1 MSEPT
6 VVVLRESVRGAV
18 SASSLRAVAEQV
30 GLTHRGLAL
39 FIEGSKPR
47 PSTIRKLAAWY
58 LNRPRDGEAI
68 SPDDAEAVLAV
79 LLTGVPAE
87 TLGDTMRRVVVSMRR
102 ICDDA
107 GVAPPSWIDAML
119 ARRR

>member
-6 VVVLRESVRGAV
+6 VVVLRESVRSAV

-47 PSTIRKLAAWY
+47 PSTIRKLTAWY

-68 SPDDAEAVLAV
+68 SPEDAEAVLAV
-79 LLTGVPAE
+79 LLMGVPVK
-87 TLGDTMRRVVVSMRR
+87 TLDKLMRRVVVSMRQ
-102 ICDDA
+102 ICDEA
-107 GVAPPSWIDAML
+107 GVAPPPWIDAVL
-119 ARRR
+119 ARR